1 MDQIN
6 GSVGLTERLRRR
18 RKELKLTL
26 KDVAE
31 KSGLSFSFIS
41 QIERGLTMPSLTSL
55 LALSRALDSSIN
67 QFLEQPVGGAADT
80 RHNKRVPYA
89 IGPNSATYERLS
101 TKFPGSVLSSALI
114 TEPPGRRT
122 EPMSHE
128 GEEFIFMV
136 EGALTV
142 EIEGNVYVLEQG
154 DSLHYASTRTHT
166 TWNHTDRIAVMLHTC
181 TMEYFGDD
189 PEDAPHIETET

>member
-1 MDQIN
+1 MDQI
-6 GSVGLTERLRRR
+6 SELVVPTLTDRLRNR

-31 KSGLSFSFIS
+31 RSGLSFSFIS

-55 LALSRALDSSIN
+55 VALARALDTSIN
-67 QFLEQPVGGAADT
+67 QFLEQPTGGAADT
-80 RHNKRVPYA
+80 QHNRRVPYA
-89 IGPNSATYERLS
+89 LGPNSATYERLS
-101 TKFPGSVLSSALI
+101 STFPGSVLNSVLI

-142 EIEGNVYVLEQG
+142 EIEGAAYQLEQG
-154 DSLHYASTRTHT
+154 DSLHFASTRTHT
-166 TWNHTDRIAVMLHTC
+166 TWNHTDRPAVMLHTC
-181 TMEYFGDD
+181 TMQYFGDG
-189 PEDAPHIETET
+189 ASGVG

>member
-1 MDQIN
+1 LDQI
-6 GSVGLTERLRRR
+6 SEPTAPTLTDRLRNR

-55 LALSRALDSSIN
+55 IALSRALDISIN
-67 QFLEQPVGGAADT
+67 HFLEQPSGGSADT
-80 RHNKRVPYA
+80 RHNRRVAYGL
-89 IGPNSATYERLS
+89 GPNSATYERLS
-101 TKFPGSVLSSALI
+101 SKFPGSVLNSALI

-136 EGALTV
+136 EGALTL
-142 EIEGNVYVLEQG
+142 EIEGEVYVLEQG
-154 DSLHYASTRTHT
+154 DSLHFPSTRTHT
-166 TWNHTDRIAVMLHTC
+166 TWNHTDRAAVMLHTC
-181 TMEYFGDD
+181 TMEYFGDGPAD
-189 PEDAPHIETET
+189 DG

>member
-1 MDQIN
+1 MRQ
-6 GSVGLTERLRRR
+6 R

-41 QIERGLTMPSLTSL
+41 QIERGQTTPSLTSL
-55 LALSRALDSSIN
+55 LALSRALGSSIN
-67 QFLEQPVGGAADT
+67 HFLVQPTGGSAET

-89 IGPNSATYERLS
+89 IGPNAATYERLS
-101 TKFPGSVLSSALI
+101 TNFPGSVLSSALI

-122 EPMSHE
+122 EAMSHE

-142 EIEGNVYVLEQG
+142 EVEGETFVLEQG

-181 TMEYFGDD
+181 TMEYFGDGPD
-189 PEDAPHIETET
+189 SAP

>member
-1 MDQIN
+1 MDQL
-6 GSVGLTERLRRR
+6 VEPATQRLTDRLRSR

-41 QIERGLTMPSLTSL
+41 QVERGLTLPSLTSL
-55 LALSRALDSSIN
+55 LALARALDTSIN
-67 QFLEQPVGGAADT
+67 RFLEQPEGNTSDT
-80 RHNKRVPYA
+80 RHNLRVPYA
-89 IGPNSATYERLS
+89 LGPNSATYERLS
-101 TKFPGSVLSSALI
+101 SKFPGSVLNSALI

-128 GEEFIFMV
+128 GEEFIFIV

-142 EIEGNVYVLEQG
+142 EIEGAFYQLEQG
-154 DSLHYASTRTHT
+154 DSLHFASTRTHT
-166 TWNHTDRIAVMLHTC
+166 TWNHTDRPAIMLHTC
-181 TMEYFGDD
+181 TMEYFGDSRSL
-189 PEDAPHIETET
+189 PG

>member
-1 MDQIN
+1 MDQMI
-6 GSVGLTERLRRR
+6 GSGVVPLTERLRRR

-41 QIERGLTMPSLTSL
+41 QIERGQTMPSLTSL
-55 LALSRALDSSIN
+55 VALSRALDSSIN
-67 QFLEQPVGGAADT
+67 LFLDQPAGDSAET
-80 RHNKRVPYA
+80 RHNKRVSYA
-89 IGPNSATYERLS
+89 VGPNSATYERLS

-122 EPMSHE
+122 EPMRHE
-128 GEEFIFMV
+128 GEEFIFIV

-142 EIEGNVYVLEQG
+142 EVEGTVYVLEQG

-181 TMEYFGDD
+181 TMEYFGDGS
-189 PEDAPHIETET
+189 ETTA

>member
-1 MDQIN
+1 MDQMI
-6 GSVGLTERLRRR
+6 GSGATPLTERLRRR

-41 QIERGLTMPSLTSL
+41 QIERGQTMPSLTSL
-55 LALSRALDSSIN
+55 VALSRALDSSIN
-67 QFLEQPVGGAADT
+67 LFLDQPAGDAAET

-122 EPMSHE
+122 EPMRHE

-142 EIEGNVYVLEQG
+142 EVEGTVYVLEQG

-181 TMEYFGDD
+181 TMEYFGD
-189 PEDAPHIETET
+189 EAETTA

>member
-1 MDQIN
+1 MDQI
-6 GSVGLTERLRRR
+6 SALATTSLTDRLRSR

-55 LALSRALDSSIN
+55 LALARALDTSIN
-67 QFLEQPVGGAADT
+67 QFLEQPAGAAADT
-80 RHNKRVPYA
+80 RHNRRVAYA
-89 IGPNSATYERLS
+89 LGPNSATYERLS
-101 TKFPGSVLSSALI
+101 SKFPGSVLNSALI

-142 EIEGNVYVLEQG
+142 EIEGTVYLLEQG
-154 DSLHYASTRTHT
+154 DSLHFASSRTHT
-166 TWNHTDRIAVMLHTC
+166 TWNHTDRPAIMLHTC
-181 TMEYFGDD
+181 TMEYFGDG
-189 PEDAPHIETET
+189 PSGVG